1 MAKKVRPNELSAII
15 SAELENYSEEIA
27 ESIKDDVKEVSKWF
41 LKELKKKSPKKTETY
56 SKGWRAKVAFEG
68 KNGVRII
75 VYNAIR
81 PGLTHLLEFGHT
93 KSKGVGRVE
102 GKPHIYP
109 AREKAAQQ
117 LENKAKVSVK
127 G

>member
-1 MAKKVRPNELSAII
+1 MAKRVRPSELSAII
-15 SAELENYSEEIA
+15 SAELENYSEEVA
-27 ESIKDDVKEVSKWF
+27 ESIKDDVKEVSKWL
-41 LKELKKKSPKKTETY
+41 LKELKKKSPKKTGTY
-56 SKGWRAKVAFEG
+56 RKGWRTKVAFEG

-75 VYNAIR
+75 VYNAVR
-81 PGLTHLLEFGHT
+81 PGLTHLLEFGHV

-117 LENKAKVSVK
+117 LENKTKVSVK